1 MTNAIQTQNEQ
12 TTNLQIINKN
22 KTLACF
28 LLPIKNKV
36 LLHFRTLTIIGAL
49 VPSTVQYQ

>member
-12 TTNLQIINKN
+12 NNKLADIINKN

-28 LLPIKNKV
+28 LYITYKK
-36 LLHFRTLTIIGAL
+36 
-49 VPSTVQYQ
+49 